1 MSPDPSHYLVVGALL
16 FGLGAIGFLTRR
28 NLILMMLSSE
38 LMLHGVSVNLT
49 AFSQYHGQHDGQ
61 ALTIFVLTIAA
72 CEAGL
77 SLAIIL
83 ALYQRTRSLDIRLWT
98 TLGEEELM
106 PPMADS
112 ASREIEPP
120 AAPLPKLVPAGR
132 RPVIGA
138 DGHVVTPV
146 LSNSQVSGKGASV

>member
-1 MSPDPSHYLVVGALL
+1 MSPDPSHYLIIGAIL
-16 FGLGAIGFLTRR
+16 FSLGAIGFLTRR
-28 NLILMMLSSE
+28 NLILMMLSTE

-49 AFSQYHGQHDGQ
+49 AFSRFHDQHDGQ
-61 ALTIFVLTIAA
+61 ALTVFILTVAA

-106 PPMADS
+106 PPMADA
-112 ASREIEPP
+112 ASREVEAPSE
-120 AAPLPKLVPAGR
+120 PLPTLAPAGR
-132 RPVIGA
+132 RPTIGA
-138 DGHVVTPV
+138 DGHVSSPIIVPPKGT
-146 LSNSQVSGKGASV
+146 GKGSKA